1 MMHNGDRADQP
12 LASLS
17 CRHPAS
23 RTRTSLTAKHLIII
37 HHPSYLHLIH
47 PTTSTTYYHPSLS
60 PLLSSSHPEISTTKL
75 PSTMEALYR
84 MSESTASASR
94 SAATQVGGHG
104 GVMSDASGSIVMK
117 VSSSVSRRAAR
128 RAAYI
133 LALLIIDML
142 QRRLPFSQRPRERL
156 PFINSWPRHLHLTVH
171 LPRPKQPNKL
181 PHHPRARA
189 PSPTPHLLRPNT
201 IDYLNDNSSASLN
214 GFYPDSMGR

>member
-1 MMHNGDRADQP
+1 MVVVFKKNAGCVVQDEWVSDEPAKKIVDGLEIWRDAGRPDSKYNKIVIVMMHNGDRADQP

-117 VSSSVSRRAAR
+117 VG
-128 RAAYI
+128 
-133 LALLIIDML
+133 MNEK
-142 QRRLPFSQRPRERL
+142 PP
-156 PFINSWPRHLHLTVH
+156 LT
-171 LPRPKQPNKL
+171 
-181 PHHPRARA
+181 
-189 PSPTPHLLRPNT
+189 S
-201 IDYLNDNSSASLN
+201 
-214 GFYPDSMGR
+214 